1 MSYCR
6 LSSDDYQCDVYVYDA
21 DNGIATFVA
30 ARKHVF
36 AEPLPEPVPI
46 EDVDAWLER
55 YVAVQKIVDGAE
67 LVPIGL
73 PYDGEFRD
81 GQTPD
86 EAAAWLE
93 ELRDTGYRVPQYAID
108 GLREEAEP

>member
-30 ARKHVF
+30 ARKRVF
-36 AEPLPEPVPI
+36 AEPLPDPVPFAEI
-46 EDVDAWLER
+46 DAWWAR
-55 YVAVQKIVDGAE
+55 YVVVEKIIESAE

-73 PYDGEFRD
+73 PHDGEFRD
-81 GQTPD
+81 GQTPE

-93 ELRDTGYRVPQYAID
+93 ELRDMGYRVPQYAID
-108 GLREEAEP
+108 GLREEE